1 MKNGVARERAA
12 DVMPFRPQSLH
23 DGFDEGVVFRTEKTA
38 FTGVRVEAADRNTRA
53 VIAEF
58 LSQGNQ
64 SENGAAHVFAR
75 ERRSDGVQRDVP
87 RGKSDGEPSASKGHD
102 GRTTP
107 PVRKEFSLS
116 RKGITNIR

>member
-1 MKNGVARERAA
+1 
-12 DVMPFRPQSLH
+12 
-23 DGFDEGVVFRTEKTA
+23 
-38 FTGVRVEAADRNTRA
+38 VRVEAADRNARA

-75 ERRSDGVQRDVP
+75 ERRSDGAQGEVP
-87 RGKSDGEPSASKGHD
+87 RDESDREPSTGEGHD

-107 PVRKEFSLS
+107 PVRKEFSLT
-116 RKGITNIR
+116 RKGVTNIR